1 MVGPFD
7 HSDGH
12 LDLEMRPD
20 CSVTVPDLSRPM
32 EASRQA
38 LFILNSSIMFETC
51 LPEYAI
57 HVKFILL
64 ILCEADETF

>member
-1 MVGPFD
+1 
-7 HSDGH
+7 
-12 LDLEMRPD
+12 
-20 CSVTVPDLSRPM
+20 M